1 MQGGREIV
9 GILKGFDSL
18 MNIVLDEAVE
28 YMRELDD
35 PYELNGE
42 QRTLGMVICRGTTIM
57 TVNPVEG
64 MTEIQNPYEMC
75 IVYSHKQS

>member
-1 MQGGREIV
+1 MPRFHV
-9 GILKGFDSL
+9 
-18 MNIVLDEAVE
+18 
-28 YMRELDD
+28 ELDD

-64 MTEIQNPYEMC
+64 MTEIQNPYEMSF
-75 IVYSHKQS
+75 VYSHKHSHSFASLEC